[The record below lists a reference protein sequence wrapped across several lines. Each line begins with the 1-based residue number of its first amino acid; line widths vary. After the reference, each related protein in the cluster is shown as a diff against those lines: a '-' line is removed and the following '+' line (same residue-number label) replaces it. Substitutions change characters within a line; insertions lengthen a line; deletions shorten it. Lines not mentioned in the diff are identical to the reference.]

1 MQATLSNMRQKFTS
15 NGLNR
20 NAWS

>member
-1 MQATLSNMRQKFTS
+1 MRQKFTS